1 MKEVISIPL
10 VVRSTVNATGAI
22 TFTGNTLGL
31 SRSETAGVPG
41 TQDSIGA
48 FTTTNTALTYGT
60 YPAGTTSLYQSNS
73 SAAILVLPA
82 GSTVLYAELI
92 WGGSYINGNVN
103 LSAAINNPVTF
114 ITPAGSSSV
123 TPDPATYNQF
133 DLGNGA
139 AGYVRS
145 ANVTSLVQSG
155 GAGTYITGAVVGT
168 IVINNDAT
176 ANHAGWT
183 LGVIYQNP
191 NLPFRNMSLRAGG
204 VLVQASSA
212 PVVTTLT
219 GFATPISGTLG
230 GRALFSAQEGDA
242 NRTGDQALFGPT
254 SATSVALSG
263 PNNLAANFF
272 ASQINGDTGALNT
285 TGTFGTRNQI
295 NGAPGS
301 NISGGRQGWDI
312 TNVDV
317 SARLINNQSSAVLTL
332 TTSGDAYIVN
342 GNAIQVDINAPR
354 ITVSKGSTATGA
366 VAGDSILYTVTVAN
380 AGTASAASVVLSD
393 SLPAG
398 LTFIPGSVTV
408 AGVSRLTLDITAG
421 IPLGS
426 LALSSSIVVTYR
438 ALIGQDASI
447 LQLVNSANAAFTFQS
462 VAGGPTITGVIPSN
476 NSTLPVYSPNLS
488 IVKSGST
495 TNATV
500 GDTVTYTLQVNNGG
514 NVAANVTLTDNIP
527 SGSSYVAG
535 SFRLNGNVIAGANPA
550 TGVSLGSLAAGS
562 ANTVTFQVLVTSLP
576 TPPTLVDQAAA
587 SYSFSSPDGRTITGT
602 VASNTLTIPVTLPNV
617 TAVKS
622 ASVSDVA
629 VGETFTYTVVTTNG
643 GIQPINNVILT
654 DALPSGTIFVPGS
667 VTVRGTVVASANPN
681 SGISV
686 GTLTAGSSATVTFQV
701 TVQSLPA
708 SGSLLNRASV
718 SYSSGAFTGISNS
731 NSITTPVYQP
741 IIAINKSASQTNAT
755 LGDQLAYTLVVTNSG
770 NIAAQVT
777 VTDTIPAGLTFV
789 PNSVTVNGTARPGT
803 SPLTGITLGSLAPG
817 ATATVVFRAT
827 LSTLPSPPTL
837 ENQGTA
843 TYTYQL
849 PSGRNLSGSSQSNI
863 VRIPASAPNI
873 SISKTVNTP
882 DATVGDILTYTVIAT
897 NAGISAV
904 QNLVISDTPT
914 GSEFVPGSV
923 TINGIASGSASPV
936 SGIAIGTLNSSSSV
950 TVTYQTRVTSVP
962 STGSVTNRASAAFTS
977 GSFNGVSSSVTVST
991 PIFQPVI
998 QVVKSASTTNLTVGD
1013 TFNYSIQINNTGNIA
1028 ASVTLTD
1035 PIPAGAVFSTNSVI
1049 INGVPTP
1056 GVSPAAGI
1064 SLGSIAAN
1072 SSTTVTF
1079 VATVT
1084 SLPDSRQLTNQAV
1097 ASFSYTLPSG
1107 RTIAG
1112 FSSSN
1117 TISIPVSLPNVT
1129 IVNSDNV
1136 EYGVVGDV
1144 IRYTSV
1150 IRNNGTVAVNNV
1162 VYVNPLP
1169 PNTPFV
1175 PGSVIVNGT
1184 SFPLSNPTAGIP
1196 IGTLAPGAEV
1206 TVTFEVTITMPIPS
1220 QINNQSTVSFTSGSF
1235 SGSSSSNTT
1244 QTPVIQPQI
1253 SLVKTANTVNATV
1266 GDTVVYTVTVSNTG
1280 NLQANVTV
1288 TDTIPAAT
1296 SFVANSVVVSGVP
1309 QPGATPGTGIPV
1321 GIVAAGATAVVTFA
1335 VVVDTLP
1342 SPQQLSNFATSSFTF
1357 TPPDGR
1363 TLTGT
1368 ATSNTLTFP
1377 VSSPNVAV
1385 VKSTPSTAAA
1395 VGDTVTYSIQVTNSG
1410 IAPVNNIQFSDPIP
1424 AGASFVTGSVTV
1436 NGVAQ
1441 PAANPAGG
1449 ISLGT
1454 LAPGT
1459 SATVTFSIRVDAIP
1473 PSGQLSNR
1481 STVSFTSGAFSST
1494 TFSNTVVTPVFQPIL
1509 SATKTASTQNATV
1522 GDTVSY
1528 TVTVSN
1534 TGNYGAQINLTD
1546 NIPAGTILVPNS
1558 VIVNGQPLPAANP
1571 ATGISAG
1578 TVAAGATTTITF
1590 SVVIDTLP
1598 SPQQLVNQAS
1608 VALSFTLPDGR
1619 TITGSVLSNV
1629 LTITVSAP
1637 DVDVVK
1643 STTSTSVSVGDIVT
1657 YSVAVTNNG
1666 IATVNNVVFTDAV
1679 PASTVLAPTG
1689 VFVDGVLRPGANPS
1703 TGITIGSIA
1712 PGATVT
1718 VVFSVQVTALPAS
1731 AVLNNQSTVSFTS
1744 GAFSATTFSNT
1755 VTTPVFQPIL
1765 TAVKTG
1771 DQAIATVGDT
1781 VVYSIAISNAG
1792 NYGASVTL
1800 TDTIPAGTELVPNSV
1815 IVNGASVPGADPA
1828 SGIPLGVVSTTTM
1841 VMFSVVI
1848 VTLPLS
1854 QSITNQASATFTYT
1868 LPDGR
1873 TLGGSLTSNSLNI
1886 QVSAPDVS
1894 VTKTTTAVDAVV
1906 GDTIVYQMV
1915 VTNNGI
1921 EPVNNVVLTD
1931 PIDPATTF
1939 VAGSVLVD
1947 GVPRAS
1953 ANPALG
1959 IAIGTLAP
1967 GASAAVS
1974 YAVRVNTLPTPPV
1987 VSSQSAVSFTS
1998 GVFSGASYSNIVVTP
2013 IYQPIIAVTK
2023 TANTSNATIG
2033 DTIVYSFSI
2042 NNSGNL
2048 AANLILTDDIPDG
2061 AVLLPNSVLIDGVPQ
2076 PGANPETGIVVGT
2089 IPPGGSVNVT
2099 VTLEVT
2105 VDSLPQD
2112 QRLTNQAVANYTFSP
2127 PDGRQL
2133 TGTVSSNVLVIPV
2146 SAPNVTVVKSTDA
2159 IDAVVGDVITYTVVV
2174 TNAGIEV
2181 VNNVVMVD
2189 PVPVGTVFVPGSVTV
2204 DGVARPTGNPNTGI
2218 TLGSIAAGA
2227 SVTVTFRVEVVVI

>member
-114 ITPAGSSSV
+114 ITPAGTSSV

-139 AGYVRS
+139 SGYVRS

-191 NLPFRNMSLRAGG
+191 ALPFRNMSLRAGG
-204 VLVQASSA
+204 VLVQSTSA

-408 AGVSRLTLDITAG
+408 AGVSRPTLDITAG
-421 IPLGS
+421 VPLGS
-426 LALSSSIVVTYR
+426 LNLSSSIVVTYR

-550 TGVSLGSLAAGS
+550 TGVNLGSLAAGS

-576 TPPTLVDQAAA
+576 TPPTLVDQATA
-587 SYSFSSPDGRTITGT
+587 SYSFNSPDGRTITGT
-602 VASNTLTIPVTLPNV
+602 IASNTLTIPVTLPNV

-654 DALPSGTIFVPGS
+654 DSLPAGTSFVPGS
-667 VTVRGTVVASANPN
+667 VTVRGGAVASANPN
-681 SGISV
+681 SGISI
-686 GTLTAGSSATVTFQV
+686 GTLTAGSSATVTFQL
-701 TVQSLPA
+701 TVQALPA

-777 VTDTIPAGLTFV
+777 VTDTIPTGLTFV

-803 SPLTGITLGSLAPG
+803 SPLTGITLGSLSPG

-827 LSTLPSPPTL
+827 LNTLPSPPTL

-863 VRIPASAPNI
+863 VRISASAPNI
-873 SISKTVNTP
+873 SISKTVNIP

-904 QNLVISDTPT
+904 QNLVISDTPS

-923 TINGIASGSASPV
+923 TINGTAAGSASPV
-936 SGIAIGTLNSSSSV
+936 SGIAVGTLNSSSSV
-950 TVTYQTRVTSVP
+950 TVTYQARVTSVP
-962 STGSVTNRASAAFTS
+962 STGSVTNRAGAAFTS
-977 GSFNGVSSSVTVST
+977 GSFNGVSTSITVST
-991 PIFQPVI
+991 PVFQPVI

-1056 GVSPAAGI
+1056 GVSPATGI

-1117 TISIPVSLPNVT
+1117 TITIPVSLPNVT

-1244 QTPVIQPQI
+1244 ETPVIQPQI
-1253 SLVKTANTVNATV
+1253 ALVKTANTVNATV

-1321 GIVAAGATAVVTFA
+1321 GVVAAGATAVVTFA

-1385 VKSTPSTAAA
+1385 VKSTTSTAAA
-1395 VGDTVTYSIQVTNSG
+1395 LGDTVIYSILVTNSG
-1410 IAPVNNIQFSDPIP
+1410 IAPVNNIQLSDPIP

-1454 LAPGT
+1454 LAPGA
-1459 SATVTFSIRVDAIP
+1459 SATITFSIRVDSIP

-1494 TFSNTVVTPVFQPIL
+1494 TFSNTVVTSVFQPIL
-1509 SATKTASTQNATV
+1509 SVQKTASTQNATV

-1590 SVVIDTLP
+1590 SVVVDTLP

-1629 LTITVSAP
+1629 LTISVSAP

-1643 STTSTSVSVGDIVT
+1643 STTSTAVSVGDIVT

-1666 IATVNNVVFTDAV
+1666 IATVNNVVFTDAL

-1718 VVFSVQVTALPAS
+1718 VVFSVRVTSLPAS

-1744 GAFSATTFSNT
+1744 GVFSATTFSNT
-1755 VTTPVFQPIL
+1755 VTTPVYQPIL

-1771 DQAIATVGDT
+1771 DQTIATVGDT

-1815 IVNGASVPGADPA
+1815 IINGASAPGADPA

-1894 VTKTTTAVDAVV
+1894 VTKTTAAVDAVV
-1906 GDTIVYQMV
+1906 GDTIVYEMV

-1921 EPVNNVVLTD
+1921 DPINNVVLSD

-1939 VAGSVLVD
+1939 VSGSVLVD

-1959 IAIGTLAP
+1959 IALGTIAP
-1967 GASAAVS
+1967 GASVAVS
-1974 YAVRVNTLPTPPV
+1974 YAVRVNSLPTPPV
-1987 VSSQSAVSFTS
+1987 VSSQSSVSFTS
-1998 GVFSGASYSNIVVTP
+1998 GVFSGASYSNTVITP

-2048 AANLILTDDIPDG
+2048 AANLTLTDNIPDG

-2076 PGANPETGIVVGT
+2076 PGANPEAGIVVGT

-2099 VTLEVT
+2099 VTLQVT
-2105 VDSLPQD
+2105 VDTLPQN
-2112 QRLTNQAVANYTFSP
+2112 QQLVNQAVADYTFSP

-2146 SAPNVTVVKSTDA
+2146 SAPNVTVVKSTNA

-2204 DGVARPTGNPNTGI
+2204 DGVPRPTGNPNTGI